1 MACLGG
7 LLRGR
12 GDERASYCYILRP
25 DVTALRAW
33 SAVLKLSKT
42 HFQNR
47 CHKCSLIGARADL
60 S

>member
-25 DVTALRAW
+25 GMLPHCVRGRLSLNSAKRIFKTDVTN
-33 SAVLKLSKT
+33 VV
-42 HFQNR
+42 
-47 CHKCSLIGARADL
+47 
-60 S
+60 